1 MEDDECPGV
10 RAFIHDT
17 SYHGYSFSYPF
28 SFSFCF
34 LLAVPLALLGSG
46 FHLYL
51 LANAKRIPFQSLTDA
66 SWAIGS
72 SSMNFPSCHAAVQPT
87 RHRYH
92 IHSLSHS
99 HSLSFPHSFVVF
111 LCNILIVQKVAKKSS
126 RTEWTTL
133 SRVSRDKTIAIV
145 FILLPFPIFILFP
158 FVVFNYYFLRGK

>member
-1 MEDDECPGV
+1 MEDDECPGL
-10 RAFIHDT
+10 RAFIHYT
-17 SYHGYSFSYPF
+17 PYHGYSFSYPF

-72 SSMNFPSCHAAVQPT
+72 SLMNFPSCHAVSQSA
-87 RHRYH
+87 RLGSH
-92 IHSLSHS
+92 IHSPSHSDSHSHS

-126 RTEWTTL
+126 RTEWTTPVSAKPRPPLL
-133 SRVSRDKTIAIV
+133 SFSTK
-145 FILLPFPIFILFP
+145 
-158 FVVFNYYFLRGK
+158 K